1 MLVVTKD
8 VLAAG
13 STRWAQGGIAAALG
27 PDDTAE
33 AHLADTLVAGVGIC
47 DVEAVRVLVDEGP
60 QAVRELIELG
70 TRFDRSSTGELSLTR
85 EGGHHADRIA
95 HAGGDATGA
104 EIERALVAAVLATP
118 GIEVIE
124 HALVLDL
131 LPTAAG
137 GVGAVTLHVMGE
149 GQLDGVGAVRARAFV
164 LATGGIGQVYAATTN
179 PPVSTGDGVAAALRA
194 GAVVRDL
201 EFVQFHPTVLWL
213 GGARGRPAAA
223 GQRGGPRRGR
233 GAARRR
239 TGVRFMQGQHELAD
253 LAPRDVV
260 AKAILRRMRETGAE
274 HVWLDARHFGA
285 EKWRVR
291 FPTILATLTSLGLD
305 PVTRADPGRA
315 GLPLRLRRHR
325 HRPDR
330 PHLGGR
336 AVRLRRGGLHRG
348 ARRQPAGLEL
358 AAGGPGVRPADRGR
372 RAAHRAARRRPL
384 LDLGIDVRGS
394 GIAAAG
400 IRRALQRAMS
410 ADAGVIRDAAG
421 LARAAGSLQ
430 KLAAQRSSDPRT
442 ESWEATNLL
451 TVASALV
458 AAASRRAETRGSH
471 WREDYPERDDEH
483 WCGHLDLRLGPDGT
497 ITTDYRPIPT
507 HREDR
512 AMTDS
517 IDPAILDA
525 LHGAGL
531 DAAHGRR
538 PGGPGAGRGSGRR
551 PGRHHRGHHRRRADR
566 PGRGGAARGGG
577 ASRAWRWPATSSRR
591 SARAGSGTAAGHRR
605 QHRASGP
612 GAAERVRARSG
623 TCSPRSGR
631 R

>member
-1 MLVVTKD
+1 MSLPRRLLAPAPGWIVETDVVVVGSGIAGLTTALRIAAGPAGSDADPKDGSGLNGSGLRVLVVTKD

-33 AHLADTLVAGVGIC
+33 AHLADTLVAGVGLC

-70 TRFDRSSTGELSLTR
+70 TRFDRTSTGELSLTR

-213 GGARGRPAAA
+213 GGGAA
-223 GQRGGPRRGR
+223 GQQPLVSEAVRGE
-233 GAARRR
+233 GAFLVDEAG
-239 TGVRFMQGQHELAD
+239 TRFMRGQHELAD

-305 PVTRADPGRA
+305 PVSQLIPVAPACHYASGGIATDLTGRTSVA
-315 GLPLRLRRHR
+315 GLYACGEAACTGVHGANRLASNS
-325 HRPDR
+325 
-330 PHLGGR
+330 L
-336 AVRLRRGGLHRG
+336 LEGL
-348 ARRQPAGLEL
+348 
-358 AAGGPGVRPADRGR
+358 VFGR
-372 RAAHRAARRRPL
+372 RIADDVLSTVPPGTPL
-384 LDLGIDVRGS
+384 VDLGIDVRGM
-394 GIAAAG
+394 GVAAAG
-400 IRRALQRAMS
+400 IRRALQQEMS

-421 LARAAGSLQ
+421 LGRAAGSLQ
-430 KLAAQRSSDPRT
+430 KLAAQRTSDPRT

-458 AAASRRAETRGSH
+458 AAAGRRAETRGSH
-471 WREDYPERDDEH
+471 WREDYPEPDED

-497 ITTDYRPIPT
+497 ITTDFVAIPSSAIPT
-507 HREDR
+507 
-512 AMTDS
+512 T
-517 IDPAILDA
+517 
-525 LHGAGL
+525 
-531 DAAHGRR
+531 
-538 PGGPGAGRGSGRR
+538 GGPGHA
-551 PGRHHRGHHRRRADR
+551 
-566 PGRGGAARGGG
+566 
-577 ASRAWRWPATSSRR
+577 
-591 SARAGSGTAAGHRR
+591 
-605 QHRASGP
+605 
-612 GAAERVRARSG
+612 
-623 TCSPRSGR
+623 
-631 R
+631 

>member
-1 MLVVTKD
+1 MNLPQRLLAPAPGWIVETDVVVVGSGIAGLTTALRIAAGPPGTGRAGLDGSGLRVLVVTKD

-27 PDDTAE
+27 PDDSAE
-33 AHLADTLVAGVGIC
+33 AHLADTLTAGVGLC

-60 QAVRELIELG
+60 RAVHELIELG
-70 TRFDRSSTGELSLTR
+70 TRFDRSATGELSLTR
-85 EGGHHADRIA
+85 EGGHHTDRIA

-104 EIERALVAAVLATP
+104 EIERALVAAVLANP

-131 LPTAAG
+131 LPTGDG

-149 GQLDGVGAVRARAFV
+149 GQRDGVGAVRARAFV
-164 LATGGIGQVYAATTN
+164 VATGGIGQVYAATTN

-213 GGARGRPAAA
+213 GGGAA
-223 GQRGGPRRGR
+223 GQQPLISEAVRGE
-233 GAARRR
+233 GAVLVDDSG
-239 TGVRFMQGQHELAD
+239 TRFMQGQHELAD

-274 HVWLDARHFGA
+274 HVWLDARQFGA

-305 PVTRADPGRA
+305 PVTQLIPVAPACHYASGGIATDLAGRTSVPGLYACGEAACTGVHGANRLA
-315 GLPLRLRRHR
+315 SNSLLEGL
-325 HRPDR
+325 
-330 PHLGGR
+330 
-336 AVRLRRGGLHRG
+336 VF
-348 ARRQPAGLEL
+348 
-358 AAGGPGVRPADRGR
+358 GR
-372 RAAHRAARRRPL
+372 RIAADVLASVPPGTGLR
-384 LDLGIDVRGS
+384 DLGIDVRSS

-400 IRRALQRAMS
+400 IRPALQRAMS

-430 KLAAQRSSDPRT
+430 KLAAQRSSEPRT

-458 AAASRRAETRGSH
+458 AAAGRRAETRGSH
-471 WREDYPERDDEH
+471 WREDYPDRDEQNWH
-483 WCGHLDLRLGPDGT
+483 GHLDLRLGRDGT
-497 ITTDYRPIPT
+497 ITTDYQPIPT
-507 HREDR
+507 HAR
-512 AMTDS
+512 T
-517 IDPAILDA
+517 
-525 LHGAGL
+525 
-531 DAAHGRR
+531 
-538 PGGPGAGRGSGRR
+538 GP
-551 PGRHHRGHHRRRADR
+551 
-566 PGRGGAARGGG
+566 
-577 ASRAWRWPATSSRR
+577 
-591 SARAGSGTAAGHRR
+591 
-605 QHRASGP
+605 
-612 GAAERVRARSG
+612 
-623 TCSPRSGR
+623 
-631 R
+631 

>member
-1 MLVVTKD
+1 MNLPQRLLAPAPGWIVETDVVVVGSGIAGLTTALRIAAGSGGDGPGLRVLVVTKD

-33 AHLADTLVAGVGIC
+33 AHLQDTLVAGVGIC
-47 DVEAVRVLVDEGP
+47 DVDAVRVLVDEGP
-60 QAVRELIELG
+60 QAVQELIELG
-70 TRFDRSSTGELSLTR
+70 TRFDRSSSGELSLTR

-104 EIERALVAAVLATP
+104 EIERALVSAVLAEP
-118 GIEVIE
+118 RIEVIE

-213 GGARGRPAAA
+213 GGGAA
-223 GQRGGPRRGR
+223 GQQPLVSEAVRGE
-233 GAARRR
+233 GAVLVDDQE
-239 TGVRFMQGQHELAD
+239 TRFMQGQHELAD

-274 HVWLDARHFGA
+274 HMWLDARHFGA

-305 PVTRADPGRA
+305 PVSQLIPVAPACHYASGGIATDLSGRTSVA
-315 GLPLRLRRHR
+315 GLYACGEAACTGVHGANRLASNSLLEGLVFGRRIAADVLSTV
-325 HRPDR
+325 P
-330 PHLGGR
+330 P
-336 AVRLRRGGLHRG
+336 G
-348 ARRQPAGLEL
+348 ARPVE
-358 AAGGPGVRPADRGR
+358 
-372 RAAHRAARRRPL
+372 
-384 LDLGIDVRGS
+384 LGIDVRSS

-400 IRRALQRAMS
+400 IRRALQQAMS

-421 LARAAGSLQ
+421 LGRAAGSLQ

-458 AAASRRAETRGSH
+458 AAARRRAETRGAH
-471 WREDYPERDDEH
+471 WREDYPERDDQN

-497 ITTDYRPIPT
+497 ITSDYL
-507 HREDR
+507 
-512 AMTDS
+512 
-517 IDPAILDA
+517 PAA
-525 LHGAGL
+525 QSASQH
-531 DAAHGRR
+531 
-538 PGGPGAGRGSGRR
+538 
-551 PGRHHRGHHRRRADR
+551 
-566 PGRGGAARGGG
+566 
-577 ASRAWRWPATSSRR
+577 ASRQ
-591 SARAGSGTAAGHRR
+591 ART
-605 QHRASGP
+605 
-612 GAAERVRARSG
+612 GA
-623 TCSPRSGR
+623 
-631 R
+631 

>member
-1 MLVVTKD
+1 MNLPQRLLAPAPGWIVETDVVVVGSGIAGLTTALRIAAGPAGGSKPGSAGSGLRVLVVTKD

-27 PDDTAE
+27 PDDSAE
-33 AHLADTLVAGVGIC
+33 AHLQDTLVAGVGIC
-47 DVEAVRVLVDEGP
+47 DVDAVRVLVDEGP

-164 LATGGIGQVYAATTN
+164 LATGGIGQIYAATTN

-213 GGARGRPAAA
+213 GGGAA
-223 GQRGGPRRGR
+223 GQQPLVSEAVRGE
-233 GAARRR
+233 GAVLLDDQ
-239 TGVRFMQGQHELAD
+239 GVNFMQGQHELAD

-305 PVTRADPGRA
+305 PVTELIPVAPACHYASGGIATDLAGRTSVA
-315 GLPLRLRRHR
+315 GLYACGEAACTGVHGANRLASNSLLEGLVFGRRIAADVLRT
-325 HRPDR
+325 
-330 PHLGGR
+330 
-336 AVRLRRGGLHRG
+336 V
-348 ARRQPAGLEL
+348 PAG
-358 AAGGPGVRPADRGR
+358 A
-372 RAAHRAARRRPL
+372 PL
-384 LDLGIDVRGS
+384 LDLGIDVRGK

-400 IRRALQRAMS
+400 IRRSLQQEMS

-471 WREDYPERDDEH
+471 WREDHPGRDDQH
-483 WCGHLDLRLGPDGT
+483 WRGHLDLRLGPDGT
-497 ITTDYRPIPT
+497 ISTDYLPT
-507 HREDR
+507 PHH
-512 AMTDS
+512 
-517 IDPAILDA
+517 
-525 LHGAGL
+525 LH
-531 DAAHGRR
+531 
-538 PGGPGAGRGSGRR
+538 P
-551 PGRHHRGHHRRRADR
+551 
-566 PGRGGAARGGG
+566 
-577 ASRAWRWPATSSRR
+577 
-591 SARAGSGTAAGHRR
+591 
-605 QHRASGP
+605 
-612 GAAERVRARSG
+612 
-623 TCSPRSGR
+623 
-631 R
+631 